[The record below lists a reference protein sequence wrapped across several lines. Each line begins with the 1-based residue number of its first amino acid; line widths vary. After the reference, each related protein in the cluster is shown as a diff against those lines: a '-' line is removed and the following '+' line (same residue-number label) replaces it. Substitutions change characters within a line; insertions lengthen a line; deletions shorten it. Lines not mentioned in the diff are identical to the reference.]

1 MRPSATLLVLTLLA
15 ALAPARADDLST
27 LANDFWQWRAG
38 EQPISTDD
46 IPRLDRPANWTPD
59 WTPDAVR
66 QYQAKLVDFES
77 RWRNL
82 NQAGSSVQQ
91 QVDYRLIGSAIARVR
106 WELEINRAWQRNPLF
121 YVDQTEG
128 AYFHLLLAPPPF
140 DRARSEWIVATLNSI
155 PSTIDAARKNLTQ
168 MVGPFASLAVN
179 RLHDIRPEMAA
190 SIAALRTKLDAAAAS
205 NVDSAAEKA
214 IQSLEAYRDWL
225 SQKLPGLPA
234 QSGVGRANY
243 VFFLKNVALIPYS
256 PERLL
261 EIGSDEWARSVAFQT
276 YEEHRNQGLPQ
287 LPLFKSEADE
297 IAAEIKDEVAV
308 REYLEAKNIL
318 TIPPWM
324 QHYRIASMPDYLVP
338 LQNVGELDDFTS
350 PSRLKENST
359 RYINPPS
366 PDLGYFSLSVAK
378 DPRGEIV
385 HEGVPGHY
393 FQIALS
399 WSHPD
404 PIRRHYYDSAA
415 NEGLG
420 FYSEEMMLETGLFD
434 DSPRS
439 REIIYNFMR
448 LRALR
453 VEVDVKLALGL
464 FTIKQAAEY
473 LQRTV
478 PMDQQTARAEA
489 AFFASS
495 PGQAIS
501 YQIGKTQIL
510 HFLADAQTRQG
521 DKFSLRAFHDF
532 LWLNGNVPIVLQRWE
547 YLGLKD
553 DLETVGKMN

>member
-1 MRPSATLLVLTLLA
+1 MRPFATLLALTLL
-15 ALAPARADDLST
+15 ALAPARADDLQT
-27 LANDFWQWRAG
+27 LANDFWQWRAS

-46 IPRLDRPANWTPD
+46 IPRLDRPSNWTPH
-59 WTPDAVR
+59 WSPDNVR

-77 RWRNL
+77 RWRKVNVS
-82 NQAGSSVQQ
+82 GSSIDQ

-128 AYFHLLLAPPPF
+128 AYFHLLLPPPPF

-155 PSTIDAARKNLTQ
+155 PSTMDAARRNLTG
-168 MVGPFASLAVN
+168 MVGPFASLAID
-179 RLHDIRPEMAA
+179 RLREIRPQMKA
-190 SIAALRTKLDAAAAS
+190 SIGALKPKLDPAVATS
-205 NVDSAAEKA
+205 LDSAAEKA
-214 IQSLEAYRDWL
+214 IQSMESYRDWL
-225 SQKLPGLPA
+225 NQKLPGLPA
-234 QSGVGRANY
+234 ESAVGRANY

-297 IAAEIKDEVAV
+297 IAAEIKDELAV
-308 REYLEAKNIL
+308 RNYLEDKNIL
-318 TIPPWM
+318 SIPAWM
-324 QHYRIASMPDYLVP
+324 QHYRIAPMPDYLVP
-338 LQNVGELDDFTS
+338 LQSVGELDDFTS

-366 PDLGYFSLSVAK
+366 PDLGYFSLSIAK

-393 FQIALS
+393 FQLALS

-404 PIRRHYYDSAA
+404 FIRRHYYDSGA

-420 FYSEEMMLETGLFD
+420 FYSEEMMLETGVFD

-464 FTIKQAAEY
+464 FTIEQAAAY

-478 PMDQQTARAEA
+478 PMDRQTARAEA

-495 PGQAIS
+495 PGQAIT

-510 HFLADAQTRQG
+510 QFLADAQSRQG
-521 DKFSLRAFHDF
+521 NKFSLRAFHDF
-532 LWLNGNVPIVLQRWE
+532 LWLNGNIPIVLQRWE
-547 YLGLKD
+547 YLGLND
-553 DLETVGKMN
+553 DLETIDQMH